1 MGGGRERINIV
12 AMLEELNRSGSRQY
26 GRSANSFYKF
36 EKDLLMAVD
45 GGADVSLDLYAN
57 YGESRTPSK
66 LYAEATVDGNPQFWE
81 GNNVRR

>member
-1 MGGGRERINIV
+1 MGGGRERVNIV

-26 GRSANSFYKF
+26 GRVSNSFYKF
-36 EKDLLMAVD
+36 EKYLLTAAD
-45 GGADVSLDLYAN
+45 SGADVSLDLYVK

-66 LYAEATVDGNPQFWE
+66 LYAEAAVDGNPQFWE